1 MLACRNLSVRFGPHL
16 VVKGVSFDLHR
27 RCITSIVGESG
38 SGKSQLVKALTGLSG
53 AEVNGSVLFDGQ
65 DLTQEPEHRLA
76 TIRGRRIAYVF
87 QDPMSALNP
96 YFRVGM
102 QLMEVARVH
111 LGLTRKEA
119 RARAI
124 EMLRSVRIPEPE
136 RRFRAFPHEMS
147 GGQRQRA
154 VIAMAL
160 MADPVLLIADE
171 PTTALDVTVQRRI
184 LDLVRSLCDERDF
197 SCIFITHDI
206 AVASRI
212 ADETMVMQ
220 KGRVVERGPTRQVLT
235 APEHPYTRTLIGNT
249 PTLSGPVA
257 RKAAEAQSEPLLRV
271 RDLGVRYPTGGL
283 LHSGDGFKAVEGVSF
298 DLSAGETLGVVGESG
313 SGKSTIARSLL
324 RLAPMTSGEILW
336 RGERVDNT
344 SERAFVPVRREIQT
358 VFQDPFASLNPR
370 MRMGDL
376 IAEPL
381 WTYAPNLTTAE
392 TRDRMLHAVEAVGL
406 DPSMTKRFPHEFSGG
421 QAQRIGI
428 ARAIVSNPSLL
439 ICDEAVSALDV
450 TVQARVLELIA
461 DLQERL
467 NLAIL
472 FISHDLAVVRQMADR
487 ILVLNAGKVC
497 ELAERDRLF
506 ETPQHAYTQRLL
518 ASVLEVDA
526 VA

>member
-1 MLACRNLSVRFGPHL
+1 MSG
-16 VVKGVSFDLHR
+16 GD
-27 RCITSIVGESG
+27 VGG
-38 SGKSQLVKALTGLSG
+38 R
-53 AEVNGSVLFDGQ
+53 VLFDGR
-65 DLTQEPEHRLA
+65 DLAKEPEQRLA
-76 TIRGRRIAYVF
+76 AIRGRRISYVF

-102 QLMEVARVH
+102 QLTEVARVH
-111 LGLTRKEA
+111 LGLSRKAA

-124 EMLRSVRIPEPE
+124 EMLECVRIFEPE
-136 RRFRAFPHEMS
+136 RRFRSFPHEMS
-147 GGQRQRA
+147 GGQRQRV

-171 PTTALDVTVQRRI
+171 PTTALDPAVQLRI
-184 LDLVRSLCDERDF
+184 LDLVRSLCDERAL

-212 ADETMVMQ
+212 ADETVVMQ
-220 KGRVVERGPTRQVLT
+220 KGRVVERGATRQVLT

-257 RKAAEAQSEPLLRV
+257 HKAAETRNEPLLRV
-271 RDLGVRYPTGGL
+271 RDLGVQYPAGDL
-283 LHSGDGFKAVEGVSF
+283 LRRGNGFKAVEGVSF

-313 SGKSTIARSLL
+313 SGKSSIARALL
-324 RLAPMTSGEILW
+324 RLAPVSSGEILW
-336 RGERVDNT
+336 RAERVDT
-344 SERAFVPVRREIQT
+344 LDERAFVPVRREIQT

-376 IAEPL
+376 VAEPL
-381 WTYAPNLTTAE
+381 RTYSPDLPAAE
-392 TRDRMLHAVEAVGL
+392 MRDRVLHAVEAVGL
-406 DPSMTKRFPHEFSGG
+406 EPSMTERFPHEFSGG

-428 ARAIVSNPSLL
+428 ARAIVSSPSLL

-467 NLAIL
+467 DLAIL

-487 ILVLNAGKVC
+487 ILVLNAGHVC
-497 ELAERDRLF
+497 ELAERDEIF
-506 ETPQHAYTQRLL
+506 ESPRHAYTRRLL
-518 ASVLEVDA
+518 EAVLEVDA
-526 VA
+526 LA